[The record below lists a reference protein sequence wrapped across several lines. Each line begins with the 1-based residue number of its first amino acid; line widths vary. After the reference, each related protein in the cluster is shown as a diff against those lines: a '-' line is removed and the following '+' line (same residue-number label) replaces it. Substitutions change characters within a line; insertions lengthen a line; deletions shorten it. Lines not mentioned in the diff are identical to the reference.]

1 MSSAGFEVEMERV
14 RGCREGE
21 KGMGEGEEGSKGVC
35 VGGGN
40 AVGGS
45 GWRGGAAEGGGLCLT
60 RWHFEL
66 DASRGVYVW

>member
-1 MSSAGFEVEMERV
+1 
-14 RGCREGE
+14 
-21 KGMGEGEEGSKGVC
+21 MGEGEEGSKGVC

-45 GWRGGAAEGGGLCLT
+45 GCRGGEEDGGGLCLT